1 MLHRFLKIVWASVG
15 NLTLV
20 LFITVFMFS
29 VAGVQLFQSDYKAN
43 VCRISYDCQ
52 LPRWHMAD
60 FFHTFM
66 LVFRVLCGL
75 CLESLW
81 DCMEVS
87 NDGMC
92 VTFFMIVLIVGKLL
106 VSLFTLNNLE

>member
-1 MLHRFLKIVWASVG
+1 MFLKIVWASVG

-29 VAGVQLFQSDYKAN
+29 VVGVQLFQSDYKAN
-43 VCRISYDCQ
+43 VCRISLDCQ
-52 LPRWHMAD
+52 LPRWHMED

-75 CLESLW
+75 CLESIW